1 MDEPISKGDQARTE
15 ILEAAR
21 QLFIENGYNGTSMR
35 AIAEAA
41 GGRAVGGLYNHFK
54 TKEEIFSAIIEEK
67 NPYDEL
73 MVAITGVDPAVKTA
87 PDFIHAML
95 AHVLHVMPKHYD
107 FFQIAQI
114 DLREFQGA
122 HLQRVLETKLL
133 PNVLGVIS
141 EVSVLPGLKPIDPL
155 GLMRVVASVV
165 LGYMAT
171 RTLLPTGVFNDRTE
185 DAWIELYIDMVLY
198 GLADELQ
205 AGER

>member
-95 AHVLHVMPKHYD
+95 AHILHVMPKHYD

-122 HLQRVLETKLL
+122 HLQRVLQTKLL

>member
-35 AIAEAA
+35 ANAEAA

-95 AHVLHVMPKHYD
+95 AHILHVMPKHYD

-122 HLQRVLETKLL
+122 HLQRVLQTKLL